1 MKRKLILG
9 LAGVGLFVAGC
20 VVTSVYPYYTPKDLV
35 FEPALAGSWVSVK
48 ADEEKNE
55 TWTFEKN
62 GDKDYLFTLAKS
74 DETNIYSA
82 HLFKL
87 KDQLFMDALPTQ
99 RPDNY
104 FIPPHYLLV
113 VPQIKPTL
121 KLSMMDYKWLEK
133 LLETDPQAMRHI
145 VVPDDASDASK
156 HHVVLTAETPEL
168 QKFVLKYLKT
178 EGAFGEAFELKRVE
192 TGSKP

>member
-145 VVPDDASDASK
+145 VLPDDASDASH
-156 HHVVLTAETPEL
+156 HHVVLTAETPDL
-168 QKFVLKYLKT
+168 QK
-178 EGAFGEAFELKRVE
+178 
-192 TGSKP
+192 

>member
-35 FEPALAGSWVSVK
+35 FEPASAGSWVSVK

-121 KLSMMDYKWLEK
+121 KLSMMV
-133 LLETDPQAMRHI
+133 TVDPQGGRSVFSFKNLKENVGLADNEFVFRMPRGVDVI
-145 VVPDDASDASK
+145 TDAGTK
-156 HHVVLTAETPEL
+156 
-168 QKFVLKYLKT
+168 
-178 EGAFGEAFELKRVE
+178 
-192 TGSKP
+192 